1 MSMVYDASALL
12 AWLRAEPG
20 GERVEAMTGPRLVSA
35 VNLAEVVQRL
45 HRDYGSEAV
54 REAIAALA
62 LTVIPVDAQL
72 AEQAGFMA
80 RQTATAGLS
89 LADRF
94 CLALARQLGLPALTA
109 DRIWLSIGPQLGVIV
124 QSVR

>member
-20 GERVEAMTGPRLVSA
+20 GERVEAMVSA